1 METGNRL
8 LKGKTGFSST
18 FHQFHLS
25 GLNIRN
31 ISSNTPS
38 ETRVIKIVAKE
49 TFWTISETHLRGNNN
64 NNGNC
69 LLRFWL
75 LSGNNIKIMDYRNAD
90 DPHIILGMNEN
101 SNDARKRNIYNAFG
115 TKI

>member
-1 METGNRL
+1 MDTQMETGNRL

-25 GLNIRN
+25 GQDQENT
-31 ISSNTPS
+31 SSNTLS

-64 NNGNC
+64 NNGNKLELKLKC
-69 LLRFWL
+69 QH
-75 LSGNNIKIMDYRNAD
+75 
-90 DPHIILGMNEN
+90 P
-101 SNDARKRNIYNAFG
+101 
-115 TKI
+115 

>member
-18 FHQFHLS
+18 FHQFHHS

-49 TFWTISETHLRGNNN
+49 TFWTISETYLRGNNIS
-64 NNGNC
+64 
-69 LLRFWL
+69 W
-75 LSGNNIKIMDYRNAD
+75 NNIKIMDQNAD

>member
-1 METGNRL
+1 MWT
-8 LKGKTGFSST
+8 LKGNWQQVV
-18 FHQFHLS
+18 HQFHLS
-25 GLNIRN
+25 GINIRN

-38 ETRVIKIVAKE
+38 ETHVIKIVAKE
-49 TFWTISETHLRGNNN
+49 PFWTISETHLRGNNN

-69 LLRFWL
+69 LLHFWL

-101 SNDARKRNIYNAFG
+101 SNDDRKRNIYNAFG

>member
-1 METGNRL
+1 MEMAPG
-8 LKGKTGFSST
+8 LKGKTNFLQ
-18 FHQFHLS
+18 HS

-31 ISSNTPS
+31 ISSNTSS

>member
-25 GLNIRN
+25 GQDQENT
-31 ISSNTPS
+31 SSNTLS
-38 ETRVIKIVAKE
+38 ETRVLKIVAKE
-49 TFWTISETHLRGNNN
+49 TFWTTPETHIRRNNN

-69 LLRFWL
+69 PLRFWL